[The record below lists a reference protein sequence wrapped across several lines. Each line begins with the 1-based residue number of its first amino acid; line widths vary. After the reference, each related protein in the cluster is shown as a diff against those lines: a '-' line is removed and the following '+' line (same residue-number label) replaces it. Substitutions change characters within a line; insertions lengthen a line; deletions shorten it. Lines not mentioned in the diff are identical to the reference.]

1 MITVNEEKAESKST
15 TIQKT
20 LDKKDEAK
28 SEVKVKKVLSNV
40 SEELNKKIEET
51 ARSPKSLKQAEV
63 LSSQDIEDSKESG
76 TKAYAKNLEKLVT

>member
-51 ARSPKSLKQAEV
+51 ARSPKVKNKQKFSV
-63 LSSQDIEDSKESG
+63 PKTSKIQRNQVQ
-76 TKAYAKNLEKLVT
+76 KHMLRI